1 MKVGTQVVGSA
12 RAMEVRGSF
21 FSTINGALRSGLTMS
36 GYQNGVQIRY
46 AYNELQ
52 VYEVV
57 QTTQAAFGQCLA
69 NPNVTTPPS
78 MDELPQ
84 IVIQNGATVLRPL
97 YKVILDP

>member
-1 MKVGTQVVGSA
+1 
-12 RAMEVRGSF
+12 
-21 FSTINGALRSGLTMS
+21 
-36 GYQNGVQIRY
+36 
-46 AYNELQ
+46 LQ

-78 MDELPQ
+78 MGELPQ